1 MHKHITK
8 TVLFKTN
15 FLNVSK
21 YFKKLEEKMKHE
33 QKLSA
38 GISQKR
44 EDSSLLLIR
53 ECQIKTTMKFHFTL
67 IGCQKSLKC
76 VIRKFRQARR
86 LEGVFFMCH

>member
-1 MHKHITK
+1 MHITK
-8 TVLFKTN
+8 KVFLKMN
-15 FLNVSK
+15 FFNVSK

-44 EDSSLLLIR
+44 EDGSPPVIR
-53 ECQIKTTMKFHFTL
+53 GCQIKTMMKFHFTL